1 MAEVQPGLGLAHQ
14 AAGNSGLTL
23 ATYPTPG
30 TLRRPPFGL
39 ADVVVILGAIALLTA
54 LARIGSGT
62 LVAFVPQ
69 KHLIPHIDLAPRFL
83 PYYAARS
90 TLRMFVALIWS
101 LLFTF
106 AYGYAAAHSRRA
118 QRVLIPLLDILQS
131 VPVLG
136 FLTITVTGFIALF
149 PGSLLG
155 LELASVFAIF
165 TAQVWNMTFSFY
177 QSLRSIPQDLTEAAS
192 LYNLSLWERFVKI
205 EVPSSMVGLVW
216 NSMMSFGGGW
226 FFLAASEAIS
236 VGNVNYTLPGIGS
249 YVASAVL
256 QKNVPALVWAAIT
269 IAVVIVIVDQLFWR
283 PVVAWADKFRFEQSA
298 AASQPESWVYDI
310 IRSAQ
315 VLKLVAR
322 AWAPVAEVVN
332 RVLSRITRVHP
343 SFQRGRGHA
352 IGEHA
357 FNAALIVAL
366 VLLSAYIAHFMLV
379 TVGLKEVGHA
389 FALAAAT
396 MTRVLVLVA
405 VATLIWVPAGV
416 AIGFHPRLARALQPV
431 AQFLASF
438 PANILFPF
446 ATMAFIAF
454 RVPINFGCILLM
466 ALGAQ
471 WYVLFNTIA
480 GAQSVPTELREMTA
494 DLEVRGWLRWRR
506 FIIPGVFS
514 SWVTGAITASG
525 GAWNASIVSE
535 VVTWGSS
542 TLAATG
548 LGAYITEAT
557 GKGDGAREALGICVM
572 SLFVVTIN
580 RFVWRRLYA
589 FSQTRFSL

>member
-1 MAEVQPGLGLAHQ
+1 
-14 AAGNSGLTL
+14 
-23 ATYPTPG
+23 
-30 TLRRPPFGL
+30 
-39 ADVVVILGAIALLTA
+39 VILGALALLTA
-54 LARIGSGT
+54 FARIGSGT

-69 KHLIPHIDLAPRFL
+69 RHLVPHVDLAPRFL

-90 TLRMFVALIWS
+90 TLRMFVALVWS

-149 PGSLLG
+149 PGSLIG

-165 TAQVWNMTFSFY
+165 TAQAWNMTFSFY
-177 QSLRSIPQDLTEAAS
+177 QSLRAIPQDLTEVAS
-192 LYNLSLWERFVKI
+192 LYNLSLWERFVKL

-236 VGNVNYTLPGIGS
+236 VGNTNYTLPGIGS
-249 YVASAVL
+249 YVAAAVL
-256 QKNVPALVWAAIT
+256 QKNVAALIWAAVT
-269 IAVVIVIVDQLFWR
+269 IAIVIVVIDQLFWR
-283 PVVAWADKFRFEQSA
+283 PIVAWSDKFRFEQSA
-298 AASQPESWVYDI
+298 AASQPVSWVYDI
-310 IRSAQ
+310 IRSAH
-315 VLKLVAR
+315 VLKMMTR
-322 AWAPVAEVVN
+322 IWAPLAEVVN
-332 RVLSRITRVHP
+332 RALARVTAVRP
-343 SFQRGRGHA
+343 SLRRERGSPTGDY
-352 IGEHA
+352 A
-357 FNAALIVAL
+357 FNSALIVAL
-366 VLLSAYIAHFMLV
+366 LILGAYIAHFMLV
-379 TVGLKEVGHA
+379 TVGLPEVGRT
-389 FALAAAT
+389 FLLAAAT
-396 MTRVLVLVA
+396 MARVLLLVV

-416 AIGFHPRLARALQPV
+416 AIGFHPRLARALAPV

-446 ATMAFIAF
+446 ATLAFIRF
-454 RVPINFGCILLM
+454 RIPINFGCILLM

-471 WYVLFNTIA
+471 WYVLFNAIA
-480 GAQSVPTELREMTA
+480 GAQSIPTELREMAA
-494 DLEVRGWLRWRR
+494 DLRVHGWLRWRR
-506 FIIPGVFS
+506 LIIPGVFS

-525 GAWNASIVSE
+525 GAWNASIISE

-542 TLAATG
+542 TLVASG

-580 RFVWRRLYA
+580 RLVWRRLYA
-589 FSQTRFSL
+589 YAQTRLSL

>member
-1 MAEVQPGLGLAHQ
+1 MPGALRTFPSAEA
-14 AAGNSGLTL
+14 
-23 ATYPTPG
+23 
-30 TLRRPPFGL
+30 LRRPPFGL
-39 ADVVVILGAIALLTA
+39 PDLVVVLGALALLVA

-62 LVAFVPQ
+62 LVTFVPQ
-69 KHLIPHIDLAPRFL
+69 KHLVPHVDLAPRLL

-90 TLRMFVALIWS
+90 TLRMFVALAWS

-118 QRVLIPLLDILQS
+118 ERVLIPLLDILQS

-155 LELASVFAIF
+155 LEFASIFAIF
-165 TAQVWNMTFSFY
+165 TAQAWNMTFSFY
-177 QSLRSIPQDLTEAAS
+177 QSVRSIPKDLEETAS
-192 LYNLSLWERFVKI
+192 LYRLSLWERFVKI
-205 EVPSSMVGLVW
+205 EVPFGMVGLVW

-236 VGNVNYTLPGIGS
+236 VANSSYTLPGIGS
-249 YVASAVL
+249 YVAAAVV
-256 QKNVPALVWAAIT
+256 QKNVPALVWAAVT
-269 IAVVIVIVDQLFWR
+269 IALVIVIVDRLFWR

-298 AASQPESWVYDI
+298 AASQPQSWVYDI
-310 IRSAQ
+310 LRAAR
-315 VLKLVAR
+315 VPRLAAR
-322 AWAPVAEVVN
+322 AFAPIAETVN
-332 RVLSRITRVHP
+332 RALARLTPARERLRVGDRHAP
-343 SFQRGRGHA
+343 SDR
-352 IGEHA
+352 A
-357 FNAALIVAL
+357 FNAILVIAV
-366 VLLSAYIAHFMLV
+366 VLLLFYLARFMLM
-379 TVGLKEVGHA
+379 TLGPREIGHGIT
-389 FALAAAT
+389 LGAAT
-396 MTRVLVLVA
+396 MLRVA
-405 VATLIWVPAGV
+405 VLIVLSTLIWVPAGV

-438 PANILFPF
+438 PANIVFPF
-446 ATMAFIAF
+446 ATLAFIAY
-454 RVPINFGCILLM
+454 RVPINYGCILLM

-480 GAQSVPTELREMTA
+480 GAQSVPTELREMAA
-494 DLEVRGWLRWRR
+494 DLRVHGSLRWQRL
-506 FIIPGVFS
+506 IIPGVFS

-535 VVTWGSS
+535 VVTWGST
-542 TLAATG
+542 TLTATG

-557 GKGDGAREALGICVM
+557 AKGDGAREALGICVM

-589 FSQTRFSL
+589 YAQARFSL